1 MLGEESL
8 CECVDAL
15 DGANELWEIGV
26 VLGRV
31 AHVADEGVT
40 LGQTEQADAHSL
52 AYQPTVILAKRSIVG
67 LRADL

>member
-1 MLGEESL
+1 
-8 CECVDAL
+8 
-15 DGANELWEIGV
+15 
-26 VLGRV
+26 V

-52 AYQPTVILAKRSIVG
+52 AYQPTVILAKRSIVC